1 MAPGGC
7 NSPRPIHKPIRRHGK
22 VPVNQPNIVHPL
34 RGLFK
39 VALAS
44 AMLATLVLYSTTAMA
59 ADAPSFEAEAAT
71 RGTFASSVADSSASA
86 GRTLKYTAA
95 GTATKQITVAD
106 EATSIVVRARGP
118 LSFDSRAILEVKLDG
133 VTKFRKRL
141 TSNSYERYVAATT
154 IPAGTHTIG
163 LKADNVTKSR
173 TLYADVVTLPAQA
186 AAPTTWQ
193 GVATG
198 SVIDGA
204 SPTLQQEYRN
214 KYGAEPELVEFF
226 RPWKENGY
234 VGFGLGTTGGIDN
247 MIDNTVARGNTPVL
261 TWVPRDNSDP
271 NGSRGCQPSMH
282 LKQDILAGDH
292 DAFLRGFA
300 RDAATHGKPF
310 VIRFAHEMNGSW
322 ESWAPGNGGTS
333 AGCPA
338 GPGDANP
345 PAQTEQDYRL
355 AFQHVVSIFKAQGA
369 DNVKFFWC
377 PDSGGNTNTT
387 LAGLYPGNAYVDFVG
402 VDAYNRGSSPSS
414 PTWEDL
420 PELINGPSNNPG
432 NAYDYD
438 KITRT
443 IAPGKPFIIGETGT
457 LASVS
462 GADKS
467 QWYRDMFAAAKNYPK
482 LVGIIQ
488 FNKAY
493 GSNDWTID
501 HPASAGTAYREQV
514 TKPEHRKDFAP
525 YLTQ

>member
-1 MAPGGC
+1 
-7 NSPRPIHKPIRRHGK
+7 
-22 VPVNQPNIVHPL
+22 
-34 RGLFK
+34 
-39 VALAS
+39 
-44 AMLATLVLYSTTAMA
+44 MLAGLILYSATAMA
-59 ADAPSFEAEAAT
+59 ADAGSFEAEST
-71 RGTFASSVADSSASA
+71 NHGTFSSSVADSSASA
-86 GRTLKYTAA
+86 GRALKYTAA
-95 GTATKQITVAD
+95 GTATKQITAAD
-106 EATSIVVRARGP
+106 NATSIVVRARGP
-118 LSFDSRAILEVKLDG
+118 LSADSRAILEVKLDG
-133 VTKFRKRL
+133 VTKLRKRL
-141 TSNSYERYVAATT
+141 TSNKYGKYVAATT
-154 IPAGTHTIG
+154 VPAGTHTIG
-163 LKADNVTKSR
+163 VEAENVTKSR
-173 TLYADVVTLPAQA
+173 TLYADVITLSA
-186 AAPTTWQ
+186 Q

-204 SPTLQQEYRN
+204 SPALQQEYRD

-234 VGFGLGTTGGIDN
+234 VGFGLGTAGGIDN
-247 MIDNTVARGNTPVL
+247 MIDNTAARGNTPVL

-300 RDAATHGKPF
+300 RDAATYGKPF

-338 GPGDANP
+338 GTGDTNP
-345 PAQTEQDYRL
+345 PDQTEQDYRL
-355 AFQHVVSIFKAQGA
+355 AFQHVVSIFKAEGA
-369 DNVKFFWC
+369 TNVKFFWC

-387 LAGLYPGNAYVDFVG
+387 LAGLYPGDAYVDFVG
-402 VDAYNRGSSPSS
+402 VDAYNRGSGPSS
-414 PTWEDL
+414 SAWKNL

-438 KITRT
+438 KMTKT

-462 GADKS
+462 GANKS
-467 QWYRDMFAAAKNYPK
+467 QWYHDLFADAKNYPK

-493 GSNDWTID
+493 GTNDWTID

-514 TKPEHRKDFAP
+514 TKPEHHKDFAP